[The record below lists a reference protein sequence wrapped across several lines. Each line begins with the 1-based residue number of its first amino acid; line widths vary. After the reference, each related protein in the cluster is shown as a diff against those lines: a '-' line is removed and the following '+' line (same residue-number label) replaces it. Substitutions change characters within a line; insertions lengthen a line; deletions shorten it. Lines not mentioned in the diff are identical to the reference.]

1 MFQLIIIFM
10 NYVNYFLH
18 NISIFMKK
26 DINGKK
32 NGRNRSYVY
41 RTKEKYENEISFYTD
56 VNYISKDGERMKMDQ
71 VEIIK

>member
-1 MFQLIIIFM
+1 MFQFIIIFM
-10 NYVNYFLH
+10 NYVNYFFY

-41 RTKEKYENEISFYTD
+41 RIKEKYENEIFFYID
-56 VNYISKDGERMKMDQ
+56 VNYISKDGERMKMD
-71 VEIIK
+71 

>member
-1 MFQLIIIFM
+1 
-10 NYVNYFLH
+10 
-18 NISIFMKK
+18 MKK